1 MDSTRDVDQD
11 DSDGCAHGDVKS
23 SDDDNDD
30 ADDDDDCEVEAE
42 DDGSHS
48 DSRKEIEEQEQ
59 NINVLFKSKQKP
71 LFSTASA
78 SVASD
83 PEEAHQRKFWYRKC
97 SSLIVSA
104 WLSLLSSL
112 VFSPEN
118 HCIVSW
124 VELPSK
130 PLSICILI
138 HIP

>member
-30 ADDDDDCEVEAE
+30 ADDDDDCEVEVE

-78 SVASD
+78 SVAS
-83 PEEAHQRKFWYRKC
+83 QKK
-97 SSLIVSA
+97 LINVSFGTGSVVA
-104 WLSLLSSL
+104 
-112 VFSPEN
+112 
-118 HCIVSW
+118 
-124 VELPSK
+124 
-130 PLSICILI
+130 
-138 HIP
+138 